1 MDPVQ
6 PWIDADEVRRLAVQL
21 LKRNDPPP
29 VADRSDAG
37 FGPSFEGFVR
47 KDHGGAGSGHPA
59 PQQADPAAAAGEST
73 AAPGELHPPP
83 ARPAAEPEEEPVRT
97 AGRHHDEPARPFF
110 PSAELPKPGP
120 EQQVEP
126 PAGSGSEVRRGR
138 LLSRFEAFRSWLLRQ
153 SGGHGAFI
161 LDRDGNPVLDDPKYA
176 KLHFLARSLAQAYR
190 PVAGQAGNVHVKVG
204 SDLYLVVV
212 PANTV
217 FGTLVLGAVLSRPL
231 SAAAV
236 EVTAKALGEAA
247 RPGPAGHAGE
257 RG

>member
-47 KDHGGAGSGHPA
+47 NDHVGAGTGHPA
-59 PQQADPAAAAGEST
+59 PPEADPSGVAGEPTAASEAFHPAPVAAAPPEAKPAGT
-73 AAPGELHPPP
+73 
-83 ARPAAEPEEEPVRT
+83 T
-97 AGRHHDEPARPFF
+97 GRHHDDPARPFF
-110 PSAELPKPGP
+110 PSAELPKPAA

-126 PAGSGSEVRRGR
+126 PAGSGSEIRRGR

-247 RPGPAGHAGE
+247 RPGQAGHAGE
-257 RG
+257 SS